1 MKTRFREISRCFMLI
16 IKKFSDHC
24 QFMELDRM
32 TTIML
37 PHGPWLFDNV
47 REDGKLRTFPEHPDC
62 ETPASC
68 CIIHVDEV

>member
-1 MKTRFREISRCFMLI
+1 MLI

-24 QFMELDRM
+24 QFMELEHM

-37 PHGPWLFDNV
+37 PHGLWLFDNV
-47 REDGKLRTFPEHPDC
+47 REDGKLRTFPVHPDC

-68 CIIHVDEV
+68 CIIRVDEVWNV